1 MAKKSNTSPLILSHA
16 PDWLR
21 VLEEQISAH
30 SAMFPDAQVYGLL
43 DCAFAE
49 RSYSA
54 LQKQESILPSRSLF
68 DLSDKPI
75 RDLQEVSPTLIPL
88 AAHTASTWQA
98 VLRET
103 DGWPML
109 SVIVTPESL
118 DALALRLSAW
128 CIVDADGQNFVFR
141 FADTRRLPDIVATLT
156 PQQHGELFG
165 PAHVWQYR
173 ARTAQWTELPLPATA
188 KAPADAV
195 SLTEAQCARLIA
207 SSEADEI
214 MDNLRTNAPELMR
227 KHDLAQTHEIVARG
241 LARADRYHIGDVD
254 RASWCRLYLQQP
266 TLERMP
272 AVIPLLA
279 ALLSKERGYADVEV
293 ELGRYAKVF

>member
-1 MAKKSNTSPLILSHA
+1 M
-16 PDWLR
+16 
-21 VLEEQISAH
+21 
-30 SAMFPDAQVYGLL
+30 
-43 DCAFAE
+43 
-49 RSYSA
+49 
-54 LQKQESILPSRSLF
+54 
-68 DLSDKPI
+68 
-75 RDLQEVSPTLIPL
+75 
-88 AAHTASTWQA
+88 
-98 VLRET
+98 
-103 DGWPML
+103 
-109 SVIVTPESL
+109 
-118 DALALRLSAW
+118 
-128 CIVDADGQNFVFR
+128 
-141 FADTRRLPDIVATLT
+141 PDIVATLT
-156 PQQHGELFG
+156 PQQHGELLG